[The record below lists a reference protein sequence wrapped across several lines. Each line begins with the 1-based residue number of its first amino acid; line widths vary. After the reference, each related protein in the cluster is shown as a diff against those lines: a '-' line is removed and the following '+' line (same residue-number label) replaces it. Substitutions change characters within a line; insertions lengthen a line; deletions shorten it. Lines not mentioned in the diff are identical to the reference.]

1 MPSTYEWAVL
11 RAVPRVDRSEFVNV
25 GVVVYC
31 QALGFLEA
39 RVAPDLGRVVALD
52 AEVDVDGVRSH
63 LEGVRALCAG
73 LESTGENGR
82 RSPGERFRWIVAPRS
97 TVVQPSPV
105 HTGITDAPAEELNS
119 LFDRMVPC
127 P

>member
-1 MPSTYEWAVL
+1 MPSAYEWAVL

-31 QALGFLEA
+31 QALDFLEA
-39 RVAPDLGRVVALD
+39 QIAPDLGRVFALD
-52 AEVDVDGVRSH
+52 PEVDLDGVRSH

-73 LESTGENGR
+73 LESAGENGR
-82 RSPGERFRWIVAPRS
+82 RSAGERFRWIVAPRS

-105 HTGITDAPAEELNS
+105 HTGITEAPAEELNA

>member
-52 AEVDVDGVRSH
+52 AEVDVEGLRGH

-105 HTGITDAPAEELNS
+105 HTGITDAPADELNS